1 MTTPRIISLTKG
13 SQLYFSQA
21 QTMSA
26 NARAT
31 ATIYN
36 KVLPSIVEIT
46 FFLSS
51 DCIPSY
57 NIGSCSIGGQTPCEQ
72 VLFLLAK
79 IQLISISS
87 KYSHNF
93 PFFIH
98 NSPIDTVRICGFPR
112 ESSQPGHA
120 IRGSTGF
127 PELLSFCR
135 VKSNRL
141 FASSPRGMN
150 G

>member
-1 MTTPRIISLTKG
+1 MNGGRFPVHMT
-13 SQLYFSQA
+13 QY
-21 QTMSA
+21 A
-26 NARAT
+26 NVYRGLDERGT
-31 ATIYN
+31 
-36 KVLPSIVEIT
+36 VH
-46 FFLSS
+46 FR
-51 DCIPSY
+51 
-57 NIGSCSIGGQTPCEQ
+57 Q
-72 VLFLLAK
+72 VLLLLAK

-98 NSPIDTVRICGFPR
+98 NSPIDTERICGFPR